1 MSRGPSRLEVTRQSA
16 SSQFSALA
24 AMSSKW
30 TEVVGVLAGRR
41 ADTGSASLLA
51 QPCLGNGDAGHGV
64 CKLCKLSAVP
74 G

>member
-1 MSRGPSRLEVTRQSA
+1 MLMSRGPSRLEVTRQSA

-41 ADTGSASLLA
+41 ADTGSASF
-51 QPCLGNGDAGHGV
+51 V
-64 CKLCKLSAVP
+64 SSAVP